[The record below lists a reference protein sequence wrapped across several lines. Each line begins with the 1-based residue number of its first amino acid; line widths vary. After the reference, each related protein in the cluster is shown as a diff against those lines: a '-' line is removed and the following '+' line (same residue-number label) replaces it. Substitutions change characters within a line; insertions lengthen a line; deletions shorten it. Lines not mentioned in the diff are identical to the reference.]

1 MDNLE
6 RLCKQYKENKIMIDM
21 LDNEN
26 KAIKKQIIAA
36 LNGQPVVYV
45 GCYKVAYKESI
56 QKRFSSTLLKKCDI
70 DMYNKYLVDTPSSNF
85 RIY

>member
-26 KAIKKQIIAA
+26 KAIKKQIITA
-36 LNGQPVVYV
+36 LNGQSVVYV
-45 GCYKVAYKESI
+45 GCYKVMYKESI
-56 QKRFSSTLLKKCDI
+56 QKRFSSALLKKCDI

>member
-1 MDNLE
+1 MDKLE
-6 RLCKQYKENKIMIDM
+6 ALCKQYKENKIMIDM
-21 LDNEN
+21 LDHEN

-45 GCYKVAYKESI
+45 GCYKVTYKESI

-85 RIY
+85 SIY

>member
-6 RLCKQYKENKIMIDM
+6 RLCKQYKENKVMIDM

-36 LNGQPVVYV
+36 MDGQSVVYV
-45 GCYKVAYKESI
+45 GSYKVTYKESI
-56 QKRFSSTLLKKCDI
+56 QKRFSTTLLRKGDI
-70 DMYNKYLVDTPSSNF
+70 NVYNKYLVDTPSSNF